1 MQEWLNWPLSKSG
14 KAATPSRVR
23 IPLSP
28 PKYRIQIF
36 RFVFYILIVGLEPE
50 KSRVRIAQ
58 NGNPQGNIPMQT
70 VFAVANFRG
79 RGT

>member
-1 MQEWLNWPLSKSG
+1 
-14 KAATPSRVR
+14 
-23 IPLSP
+23 
-28 PKYRIQIF
+28 
-36 RFVFYILIVGLEPE
+36 LIVGLEPE